1 MKTAHR
7 PNPKPTSE
15 PAGSWFGLKFG
26 ERGTHTSRT
35 MMFSEL
41 SDLLKFTPASAGAA
55 EYRAAIIDDNLLGKR
70 TLATRKL
77 TAQRLSELYGLDP
90 GVPIFRVLRRLWDA
104 DHAGR
109 PMLAFLVAFARDPLL
124 RTTTDAIMPIQS
136 GRPVTTADIDAAL
149 EDRLGTRLNPSVR
162 HKVARNIGSSWTQS
176 GHLQG
181 RTAKRRAKPTN
192 SPSTA
197 CLALLLGYAT
207 GLRGRALF
215 TSDWARV
222 LDASYS
228 ELSQLVHAANRV
240 SLLNFRQVGD
250 VIEVQF
256 PGLLRPYEEAL
267 CHG

>member
-1 MKTAHR
+1 ML
-7 PNPKPTSE
+7 N
-15 PAGSWFGLKFG
+15 
-26 ERGTHTSRT
+26 
-35 MMFSEL
+35 EL
-41 SDLLKFTPASAGAA
+41 SELLKFTPASADSA
-55 EYRAAIIDDNLLGKR
+55 EYRRVIIDDNLLGKR

-90 GVPIFRVLRRLWDA
+90 SVPIFRVLRQLWEA

-109 PMLAFLVAFARDPLL
+109 PMLAFLTAFARDPLL
-124 RTTTDAIMPIQS
+124 RTTADTILSVQL
-136 GRPVTTADIDAAL
+136 GRPVTTNDIDASL

-181 RTAKRRAKPTN
+181 RTAKRRAKPTT

-228 ELSQLVHAANRV
+228 ELSQLVHAANRAGH
-240 SLLNFRQVGD
+240 LNFRQVGD

-256 PGLLRPYEEAL
+256 PKLLRPYEETL